1 MFAVNQQGKDSYLGN
16 TQVFCRETNHK
27 KGPGIFQL
35 QIWAEG
41 IFLYLSWKSCQ
52 KKGQENFNLNLE
64 LILLLILT
72 SHARCLF
79 PHRVGAEP
87 HLKWRM
93 VNINYMVMLN
103 MWAEEKRTRFYLPCL
118 EPFGPNWPVGRK
130 LKNLRQGKPWKLEK
144 GGVVA
149 AKQIQNAHCT
159 ASHTIFQRKDS
170 IPFPTTTN
178 SNYHRLIMKTFLWFS
193 RIYKTGFL

>member
-1 MFAVNQQGKDSYLGN
+1 MIPQKKQAFSFALVWETFWKVDNCNWPIPTTTVSLLPRAKTWQVNFNCTKGMLWFWILDFILAFEWAEKMFTVYQHGKDSYLGN

-27 KGPGIFQL
+27 KEPGIFQL

-41 IFLYLSWKSCQ
+41 IFLYLSWKSVQ
-52 KKGQENFNLNLE
+52 KKGQKNFNLNLE

-93 VNINYMVMLN
+93 VNINK
-103 MWAEEKRTRFYLPCL
+103 W
-118 EPFGPNWPVGRK
+118 
-130 LKNLRQGKPWKLEK
+130 
-144 GGVVA
+144 
-149 AKQIQNAHCT
+149 
-159 ASHTIFQRKDS
+159 
-170 IPFPTTTN
+170 
-178 SNYHRLIMKTFLWFS
+178 
-193 RIYKTGFL
+193 